1 MEAKMTTGLPVF
13 DRTVQETNLW
23 LEDLE
28 DKLGASRHQAYAGL
42 RATLHALR
50 DRLPPETALHFAA
63 QLPMLLRGVFT
74 EGWSLAARAKVE
86 RSAEAFVLDVG
97 DELAPDFPFDP
108 ETIVRAAFQD
118 IRAHMDL
125 GEVDKVIG
133 CLPRGVRELWLE
145 DVV

>member
-1 MEAKMTTGLPVF
+1 MSTGLPVF

-23 LEDLE
+23 LKDLE
-28 DKLGASRHQAYAGL
+28 ERLGAPRQQAYACL
-42 RATLHALR
+42 RATLHELR

-74 EGWSLAARAKVE
+74 EGWSLTARPDVE
-86 RSAEAFVLDVG
+86 RTAEAFVLDVG
-97 DELAPDFPFDP
+97 DEFAPEFPIDP
-108 ETIVRAAFQD
+108 ETIVRATLQT

-125 GEVDKVIG
+125 GEVDKIVR
-133 CLPRGVRELWLE
+133 CLSPTVTELWLE